1 MIALQR
7 GLSPSPPP
15 HYQSLLHHAA
25 STAPEEGSWT
35 IRCDTAGRQWQRCSA
50 HHATNLVAPRASTSE
65 EGESLVAPHF
75 RPTGRRTAPC
85 QARPRAGRGRRQNY
99 PAAQCTSTLLAPR
112 RWHSSALSKRIWPQ
126 TWSNNPQRG
135 LNLGAV
141 GRFPERA
148 TLVRIVEP
156 ALAVPTG
163 ESRLRIRFRWNIVG
177 IDRVASL
184 TNTCVAVKVETAA
197 TAVAGNPSGMR
208 PAPASRR

>member
-75 RPTGRRTAPC
+75 RPTGRRTDRAKLDPVLDAVGDKTTRRRSARRRSSRRGVGIQALCPRGFGRRPGRTILNAGSTWEPSAGSLSGPPWSESSNPRSPC
-85 QARPRAGRGRRQNY
+85 QPARVGSAYVFGGTSSVSIGSPR
-99 PAAQCTSTLLAPR
+99 
-112 RWHSSALSKRIWPQ
+112 
-126 TWSNNPQRG
+126 
-135 LNLGAV
+135 
-141 GRFPERA
+141 
-148 TLVRIVEP
+148 
-156 ALAVPTG
+156 
-163 ESRLRIRFRWNIVG
+163 
-177 IDRVASL
+177 
-184 TNTCVAVKVETAA
+184 
-197 TAVAGNPSGMR
+197 
-208 PAPASRR
+208 